1 MTSSY
6 KPVYLLP
13 VTTERAAAARLT
25 PTTALTLKGDS
36 PVNAPS
42 IVPQSDAA
50 ATVSR
55 WLAGNPTGDEFTLA
69 DFAALH
75 DAARTDPRIDAD
87 EVTAIAYALFGGA
100 IYYAAPW
107 SCPTCHGAR
116 TVAMPHPA
124 TAHLHAHDTRRMD
137 DIDDDCPTCCDGYA
151 AEYAGVRSAWAA

>member
-1 MTSSY
+1 MN
-6 KPVYLLP
+6 
-13 VTTERAAAARLT
+13 AHF
-25 PTTALTLKGDS
+25 TA
-36 PVNAPS
+36 PAPFDA
-42 IVPQSDAA
+42 SDAIA
-50 ATVSR
+50 R
-55 WLAGNPTGDEFTLA
+55 WIDGNPTGDEFALT